1 MEEKRR
7 ISAPERILA
16 ALPFLALL
24 VPLSVWLSFPWY
36 AQAIIDRALKG
47 QPFHVRISGVGIP
60 GPSGVGF
67 RRLDVSFTAPAD
79 SCVSSPTAYRIS
91 ISGGK
96 LGWSI
101 RNPEGKTDPALF
113 QADLRLDADSL
124 RLNPDPA
131 QYIFHDSRPKIDMRL
146 EIRRRNGL
154 SMEFMPSSIAYAIDS
169 ATVTREKLSLSGIS
183 YRILLTRSLNWQQPP
198 DTLRIA
204 RLYSDGNPS
213 PVGNFRA
220 LFGSKRDPLK
230 PCKLLL
236 SNCSVALFA
245 MQADSDAIEYDLKD
259 QSTRFTLRLA
269 EIPLDSL
276 PWFRS
281 PVQPLR
287 ATGKLSGSIP
297 IEFRDSTV
305 LVRNAI
311 LAGEREAQ
319 IVYLDKREKRLFS
332 IDLGEESKSK
342 NILNNLNA
350 TIVLNSRNNNQAGI
364 GVEHLSTLLFG
375 GTLEMSPLLFDP
387 LKSEYSLSLEMKDI
401 RLLDRLRYHD
411 APNSAFKG
419 AISGTIPLTYGK
431 KGLVPGNLRL
441 SSTASF
447 SGIPVRS
454 IPGMSS
460 NRPKQPFADGSISG
474 TLPIEYANS
483 SLRITN
489 GTIAATKGSAL
500 FFYDKENRKLFS
512 VDLGTPKSNLLKKLN
527 ASATIKPA
535 DRKPRQF
542 VLNTLSATALDGNV
556 QVSPFTFSLEDF
568 DSGIPFSVKL
578 DNVNIPERFRL
589 HGDFKASLKGAMSGT
604 LPVTVNRNGFAISN
618 ARLHSTGGG
627 TISVTPTMPERTAT
641 ERIFGAPTQDA
652 HYTFSAPDLRFSRRM
667 NGSTD
672 IDFSLKELQR
682 KTAGGEL
689 KLLLPKGLLS
699 LWSDTKRPDVVTLRN
714 FSAGFFD
721 GTVEI
726 ERVDYDMEKKTAS
739 TTLKLNNIPLQ
750 KLLDLQGTKKVYATG
765 TIGGSIPVT
774 MTDQIIEI
782 NDGAMNAESNGQII
796 YATSPEERA
805 AANQGLRTTYEAL
818 SNFLYVE
825 LLSSISMAPD
835 GKSLITIRLK
845 GNNPEF
851 QAGRPVELNLN
862 VEQNLLDLMRS
873 LTIPTNVEQIISEK
887 ALKSGR

>member
-16 ALPFLALL
+16 ALLFLVLF
-24 VPLSVWLSFPWY
+24 VPLSAWIAFPWY

-47 QPFHVRISGVGIP
+47 KPFEVRISGAGIP
-60 GPSGVGF
+60 GLSGIGF
-67 RRLDVSFTAPAD
+67 RRLDIGFTTPAD
-79 SCVSSPTAYRIS
+79 SCSSSPTTYRIS

-96 LGWSI
+96 LGWNI
-101 RNPEGKTDPALF
+101 KNPEKKTDPALF
-113 QADLRLDADSL
+113 HASLRLEADSL

-131 QYIFHDSRPKIDMRL
+131 HFSFHDSRPRIDVKL
-146 EIRRRNGL
+146 DILRRNGL
-154 SMEFMPSSIAYAIDS
+154 SMEFLPVSIAYAIDS
-169 ATVTREKLSLSGIS
+169 ASVTRQKLRLAGIS
-183 YRILLTRSLNWQQPP
+183 YSISLSRKQNWQQPT

-230 PCKLLL
+230 PCTLML

-281 PVQPLR
+281 PEPPLR
-287 ATGKLSGSIP
+287 AAGRLSGSIP
-297 IEFRDSTV
+297 IEFRDSTL

-311 LAGEREAQ
+311 LTGEREARL
-319 IVYLDKREKRLFS
+319 VYIDKRKKPLFS
-332 IDLGEESKSK
+332 IDLGEESGSKS
-342 NILNNLNA
+342 ILNDLNA
-350 TIVLNSRNNNQAGI
+350 KIVLNSRNNNQAGI

-375 GTLEMSPLLFDP
+375 GTLEMSPFVFDP
-387 LKSEYSLSLEMKDI
+387 LKNEFSLTLDMKDV
-401 RLLDRLRYHD
+401 RLLDRLHYHD
-411 APNSAFKG
+411 APKGAFKG
-419 AISGTIPLTYGK
+419 SISGNIPLTYGK
-431 KGLVPGNLRL
+431 NGLDPGNLRL

-447 SGIPVRS
+447 SGIPLRS
-454 IPGMSS
+454 IPGLGSAGRS
-460 NRPKQPFADGSISG
+460 KPFTDGTMSG
-474 TLPIEYANS
+474 TLPLEYVNS
-483 SLRITN
+483 SLRIKN
-489 GTIAATKGSAL
+489 GTIATAKGSSL
-500 FFYDKENRKLFS
+500 FFYDRENRKLLS
-512 VDLGTPKSNLLKKLN
+512 VDLGTPKGTLLKKLN
-527 ASATIKPA
+527 ASVSIKSVA
-535 DRKPRQF
+535 RKSRQF
-542 VLNTLSATALDGNV
+542 VLNAFSAATLDGNMQLSLV
-556 QVSPFTFSLEDF
+556 TFSLEDF
-568 DSGIPFSVKL
+568 DSGIPVSVKL
-578 DNVNIPERFRL
+578 DNVNILERFRL
-589 HGDFKASLKGAMSGT
+589 HGDFKASLKGALSGT
-604 LPVTVNRNGFAISN
+604 LPVTVNSKGFTISN

-627 TISVTPTMPERTAT
+627 TISVRPPAPERTAT
-641 ERIFGAPTQDA
+641 EKIFGAPAQDA
-652 HYTFSAPDLRFSRRM
+652 DYMFSAPDIRFSRRM
-667 NGSTD
+667 DGSTD
-672 IDFSLKELQR
+672 IDFSLNELQR

-689 KLLLPKGLLS
+689 KLVTPKGS
-699 LWSDTKRPDVVTLRN
+699 IALWSDRKRPDVVTLTN

-721 GTVEI
+721 GTAGI
-726 ERVDYDMEKKTAS
+726 DRVDYDMGKKTAA

-845 GNNPEF
+845 GNNPDF

-887 ALKSGR
+887 ALKSGQ

>member
-7 ISAPERILA
+7 ISAPKLILA
-16 ALPFLALL
+16 ALLFLALL
-24 VPLSVWLSFPWY
+24 VPVSAWLSFPWY
-36 AQAIIDRALKG
+36 VQAIIDRTLQGK
-47 QPFHVRISGVGIP
+47 PFHIRISGVGIP
-60 GPSGVGF
+60 GPSGIGF
-67 RRLDVSFTAPAD
+67 RRLDVSFTTPAD
-79 SCVSSPTAYRIS
+79 SCVSSPTTWRLS
-91 ISGGK
+91 VSGGK
-96 LGWSI
+96 LGWCI
-101 RNPEGKTDPALF
+101 KNTGGKTVPALF
-113 QADLRLDADSL
+113 QADLRLEADSL
-124 RLNPDPA
+124 KLNPDPA
-131 QYIFHDSRPKIDMRL
+131 HYIFHDSRPKIDMKL
-146 EIRRRNGL
+146 DIRRRNGL
-154 SMEFMPSSIAYAIDS
+154 SLEFLPVSIAYAIDS
-169 ATVTREKLSLSGIS
+169 ASVTREKLRLSGIS
-183 YRILLTRSLNWQQPP
+183 YGISLTRSLNWQQPP

-204 RLYSDGNPS
+204 RLYSDSNIS
-213 PVGNFRA
+213 PFGNFRA

-230 PCKLLL
+230 PCTLLL
-236 SNCSVALFA
+236 SSCSVDIFA

-259 QSTRFTLRLA
+259 ESTRFTLRLA

-276 PWFRS
+276 PWFHAPER
-281 PVQPLR
+281 PLR

-305 LVRNAI
+305 LVRNAM
-311 LAGEREAQ
+311 LTGEREAR
-319 IVYLDKREKRLFS
+319 VVFLDKRKKSRFS
-332 IDLGEESKSK
+332 IDLGEESGSK
-342 NILNNLNA
+342 DILSNLNA

-364 GVEHLSTLLFG
+364 GIKHLSTLLFG
-375 GTLEMSPLLFDP
+375 GTLEMAPLLFDP
-387 LKSEYSLSLEMKDI
+387 LKSEYSLSLEMKDV

-411 APNSAFKG
+411 APKGAFKG

-447 SGIPVRS
+447 SGIPLRS

-460 NRPKQPFADGSISG
+460 NRPKQPFADGTISG

-512 VDLGTPKSNLLKKLN
+512 VDLGTPKSTLLKKLN
-527 ASATIKPA
+527 AAASIKPP
-535 DRKPRQF
+535 DGKPRQF
-542 VLNTLSATALDGNV
+542 ILNSLSATALDGNM
-556 QVSPFTFSLEDF
+556 QVSPLTFSPADF
-568 DSGIPFSVKL
+568 DRGIPFSVQL
-578 DNVNIPERFRL
+578 DNVNMLERFRL
-589 HGDFKASLKGAMSGT
+589 HGDFKASLKGALSGN
-604 LPVTVNRNGFAISN
+604 LPVIVNRKGFTISN

-627 TISVTPTMPERTAT
+627 TISIRPPAPERTAT
-641 ERIFGAPTQDA
+641 ERIFGAPAQDA
-652 HYTFSAPDLRFSRRM
+652 DFMFSAPDIRFSRRID
-667 NGSTD
+667 GSTD
-672 IDFSLKELQR
+672 IDFTLQELQR

-689 KLLLPKGLLS
+689 NLVTPKGSLA
-699 LWSDTKRPDVVTLRN
+699 LWSDRKQPDVATLTN
-714 FSAGFFD
+714 FSAVFFD
-721 GTVEI
+721 GTVGI
-726 ERVDYDMEKKTAS
+726 DRVDYDMGKKTAA

-750 KLLDLQGTKKVYATG
+750 KLLDLQGTKKIYATG
-765 TIGGSIPVT
+765 TIQGSIPVT
-774 MTDQIIEI
+774 MTDQYIEI

-845 GNNPEF
+845 GNNPDF

-887 ALKSGR
+887 ALKSGQ

>member
-7 ISAPERILA
+7 ISAPKLILA
-16 ALPFLALL
+16 ALLFLALL
-24 VPLSVWLSFPWY
+24 VPVFAWLSFPWY
-36 AQAIIDRALKG
+36 AQAIIDRALQGK
-47 QPFHVRISGVGIP
+47 PFHVRISGVGIP
-60 GPSGVGF
+60 GPSGIGF
-67 RRLDVSFTAPAD
+67 RRLDVSFTTPAD
-79 SCVSSPTAYRIS
+79 SCVSSPTTWRVS
-91 ISGGK
+91 VSGGK

-101 RNPEGKTDPALF
+101 RNPGGKTDPALF
-113 QADLRLDADSL
+113 QADLRLEADSL

-131 QYIFHDSRPKIDMRL
+131 HYIFHDNRPKIDMKL
-146 EIRRRNGL
+146 DIRRRNGL
-154 SMEFMPSSIAYAIDS
+154 SLEFLPSSIAYTMDS
-169 ATVTREKLSLSGIS
+169 ASVTREKLRLSGIS
-183 YRILLTRSLNWQQPP
+183 YRISLTRKLNWQQLP

-204 RLYSDGNPS
+204 QLYSDGNIS

-230 PCKLLL
+230 PCTLLL

-245 MQADSDAIEYDLKD
+245 MHADSDAIEYDLKE

-281 PVQPLR
+281 PERPLR

-311 LAGEREAQ
+311 LTGEREARV
-319 IVYLDKREKRLFS
+319 VYLDKMKKSRFS
-332 IDLGEESKSK
+332 IDLGEESGSK
-342 NILNNLNA
+342 DILSNLNA
-350 TIVLNSRNNNQAGI
+350 TIVLNGRNNNQAGI
-364 GVEHLSTLLFG
+364 GIEHLSTLLFG
-375 GTLEMSPLLFDP
+375 GTLEMAPLLFDP
-387 LKSEYSLSLEMKDI
+387 LKSEYSLSLEMKDV

-411 APNSAFKG
+411 APKGAFKG
-419 AISGTIPLTYGK
+419 AISGTLPLTYGK

-447 SGIPVRS
+447 SGIPLRS
-454 IPGMSS
+454 IPVPGSATQ
-460 NRPKQPFADGSISG
+460 KKPFADGTISG
-474 TLPIEYANS
+474 TFPVEYADA
-483 SLRITN
+483 SLRINN

-500 FFYDKENRKLFS
+500 FFYDKKNRKLLS
-512 VDLGTPKSNLLKKLN
+512 VDLGTPKSTLLKKLN
-527 ASATIKPA
+527 ASATFKPA
-535 DRKPRQF
+535 DGKPPQF
-542 VLNTLSATALDGNV
+542 VLNTLSATALDGNM
-556 QVSPFTFSLEDF
+556 QVSPFTFNPGNFER
-568 DSGIPFSVKL
+568 GIPFSVKL
-578 DNVNIPERFRL
+578 DNVNALERLRL
-589 HGDFKASLKGAMSGT
+589 HGDFKASLKGTLSGT
-604 LPVTVNRNGFAISN
+604 LPVTVNRNGFSITN
-618 ARLHSTGGG
+618 ARLRSTGGG
-627 TISVTPTMPERTAT
+627 TISVKPAAPERTAT
-641 ERIFGAPTQDA
+641 ERIFGAPAQDA
-652 HYTFSAPDLRFSRRM
+652 DYTFSAPDLRFSRRM

-689 KLLLPKGLLS
+689 DLQVPQGS
-699 LWSDTKRPDVVTLRN
+699 IALWSDRKRPDVVTLTN
-714 FSAGFFD
+714 FSAGIFD

-726 ERVDYDMEKKTAS
+726 ERVDYDMDKKTAS

-750 KLLDLQGTKKVYATG
+750 KILDLQGTKKIYATG
-765 TIGGSIPVT
+765 TVQGSIPVT

-835 GKSLITIRLK
+835 GKSIITVRLK
-845 GNNPEF
+845 GNNPDF
-851 QAGRPVELNLN
+851 QTGRPVELNLN

-873 LTIPTNVEQIISEK
+873 LTIPSNVEQIISEK
-887 ALKSGR
+887 ALKSGK